1 MATLL
6 LLVIYMAFIS
16 LGLPDSMLGAAWPL
30 MQQELGMPLEGAGL
44 VSLFVTTGT
53 IISSLLAGRLIKKFG
68 TGKLTTLSVLTTAL
82 ALLGYSFTTHF
93 QWLLL
98 MAVPMGLGAGAV
110 DVVLNDFVARHYSSR
125 HMSWL
130 HAFWGVGATA
140 GPLLM
145 AWMISLTQRWQNGYR
160 AVSIVQFVLVAILV
174 ASLKLWKNGEQAAVE
189 EHSEEHGNGKLWKLP
204 GMGPNLAAFFAY
216 CALELTAGL
225 WFASYLVQ
233 IRGVKAETATAW
245 AASYYFGIM
254 LGRVINGF
262 LTMHF
267 SSKTLIRAGQTS
279 ILLGIGL
286 LFFPANVFSLV
297 GLLLVGMG
305 CAPIYP
311 SMLHETP
318 ARFGAANSSRLMGIQ
333 MASAYV
339 GLTIMPPLVGL
350 IASKWSLKV
359 FPFALLVL
367 LVLMVWGSE
376 RVNRIVA
383 GSREQG
389 TDISYQLPNPGEWQ
403 G

>member
-1 MATLL
+1 MTTLL
-6 LLVIYMAFIS
+6 LLIIYVAFIS

-30 MQQELGMPLEGAGL
+30 MRIELGLPLEGAGL

-53 IISSLLAGRLIKKFG
+53 IISSLLTGTLIRKLG

-82 ALLGYSFTTHF
+82 ALLGYSFTTNF
-93 QWLLL
+93 TWLLL
-98 MAVPMGLGAGAV
+98 MAIPLGLGAGAV
-110 DVVLNDFVARHYSSR
+110 DAVLNDFVARHYSSR

-160 AVSIVQFVLVAILV
+160 SVSIVQFALVVILV
-174 ASLKLWKNGEQAAVE
+174 ASLKLWKNGEYATAEAHTQK
-189 EHSEEHGNGKLWKLP
+189 HSNGSIWKIP

-262 LTMHF
+262 LTMRF

-286 LFFPANVFSLV
+286 LFLPGNLFSLV
-297 GLLLVGMG
+297 GLLLVGLG

-318 ARFGAANSSRLMGIQ
+318 ARFGKENSSRLMGIQ

-339 GLTIMPPLVGL
+339 GLTVMPPVVGL
-350 IASKWSLKV
+350 IASRLSLKI
-359 FPFALLVL
+359 FPVALLIL

-376 RVNRIVA
+376 RVNSVVA
-383 GSREQG
+383 GNREQVTG
-389 TDISYQLPNPGEWQ
+389 NR
-403 G
+403 

>member
-1 MATLL
+1 MTTLL
-6 LLVIYMAFIS
+6 LLVIYLAFIS

-30 MQQELGMPLEGAGL
+30 MRSELGLPLEGAGL
-44 VSLFVTTGT
+44 VSVIITVGT
-53 IISSLLAGRLIKKFG
+53 IISSLLTGRLIRKLG
-68 TGKLTTLSVLTTAL
+68 TGRLTTLSVLTTAL
-82 ALLGYSFTTHF
+82 TLLGYSFTTSYL
-93 QWLLL
+93 WLCL

-110 DVVLNDFVARHYSSR
+110 DASLNDFVARNYSSK

-145 AWMISLTQRWQNGYR
+145 AGMISLTGRWQNGYR
-160 AVSIVQFVLVAILV
+160 SVSFVQFGLVAILI
-174 ASLKLWKNGEQAAVE
+174 ASLSLWKKFDHASAEAHSVKLSNG
-189 EHSEEHGNGKLWKLP
+189 SIWKIP

-216 CALELTAGL
+216 CSLELTAGL

-233 IRGVKAETATAW
+233 IRGVKPETAAAW

-254 LGRVINGF
+254 LGRMINGF
-262 LTMHF
+262 LTLRF

-279 ILLGIGL
+279 ILLGIIL
-286 LFFPANVFSLV
+286 LFLPGNTFSLI

-318 ARFGAANSSRLMGIQ
+318 ARFGKENSSRLMGIQ

-339 GLTIMPPLVGL
+339 GLSVAPPLVGL
-350 IASKWSLKV
+350 IASRWSLQI
-359 FPFALLVL
+359 FPFALLIL
-367 LVLMVWGSE
+367 LALMVWGSE
-376 RVNRIVA
+376 TVNRVVTGKEA
-383 GSREQG
+383 DTRPLRGDTGS
-389 TDISYQLPNPGEWQ
+389 
-403 G
+403 

>member
-1 MATLL
+1 MTTLL
-6 LLVIYMAFIS
+6 LLIIYVAFIS

-30 MQQELGMPLEGAGL
+30 MRTELGLPLEGAGL

-53 IISSLLAGRLIKKFG
+53 IISSLLTGTLIRKLG

-82 ALLGYSFTTHF
+82 ALLGYSFTTNF
-93 QWLLL
+93 TWLLL
-98 MAVPMGLGAGAV
+98 MAIPLGLGAGAV
-110 DVVLNDFVARHYSSR
+110 DAVLNDFVARHYSSR

-160 AVSIVQFVLVAILV
+160 SVSIVQFALVMILV
-174 ASLKLWKNGEQAAVE
+174 ASLKLWKNGEYAT
-189 EHSEEHGNGKLWKLP
+189 SEAHTQKPSNGSIWKIP

-262 LTMHF
+262 LTMRF

-286 LFFPANVFSLV
+286 LFLPGNLFSLV
-297 GLLLVGMG
+297 GLLLVGLG

-318 ARFGAANSSRLMGIQ
+318 ARFGKENSSRLMGIQ

-339 GLTIMPPLVGL
+339 GLTVMPPVVGL
-350 IASKWSLKV
+350 IASRLSLKV
-359 FPFALLVL
+359 FPFALLIL

-376 RVNRIVA
+376 RVNGVVA
-383 GSREQG
+383 GNR
-389 TDISYQLPNPGEWQ
+389 
-403 G
+403 

>member
-1 MATLL
+1 MTTLL
-6 LLVIYMAFIS
+6 LLVIYLAFIS

-30 MQQELGMPLEGAGL
+30 MRSELGLPLEGAGL
-44 VSLFVTTGT
+44 VSVIITVGT
-53 IISSLLAGRLIKKFG
+53 IISSLLTGRLIRKLG
-68 TGKLTTLSVLTTAL
+68 TGRLTTLSVLTTAL
-82 ALLGYSFTTHF
+82 ALLGYSFTTSYL
-93 QWLLL
+93 WLCL

-110 DVVLNDFVARHYSSR
+110 DASLNDFVARNYSSK

-145 AWMISLTQRWQNGYR
+145 AGMISLTGRWQNGYR
-160 AVSIVQFVLVAILV
+160 SVSFVQFGLVAILI
-174 ASLKLWKNGEQAAVE
+174 ASLSLWKKFDHASVEAHSVKLSNG
-189 EHSEEHGNGKLWKLP
+189 SIWKIP

-216 CALELTAGL
+216 CSLELTAGL

-233 IRGVKAETATAW
+233 IRGVKPETAAAW

-254 LGRVINGF
+254 LGRMINGF
-262 LTMHF
+262 LTLRF

-279 ILLGIGL
+279 ILLGILL
-286 LFFPANVFSLV
+286 LFLRGNTFSLI

-318 ARFGAANSSRLMGIQ
+318 ARFGKENSSRLMGIQ

-339 GLTIMPPLVGL
+339 GLSVAPPLVGL
-350 IASKWSLKV
+350 LASRWSLQI
-359 FPFALLVL
+359 FPFALLIL
-367 LVLMVWGSE
+367 LALMVWGSE
-376 RVNRIVA
+376 TVNRVVTGKEA
-383 GSREQG
+383 DTRPLRGDTGS
-389 TDISYQLPNPGEWQ
+389 
-403 G
+403 

>member
-1 MATLL
+1 MTTLL
-6 LLVIYMAFIS
+6 LLVIYLAFIS

-30 MQQELGMPLEGAGL
+30 MRSELGLPLEGAGL
-44 VSLFVTTGT
+44 VSVIITVGT
-53 IISSLLAGRLIKKFG
+53 IISSLLTGRLIRKLG
-68 TGKLTTLSVLTTAL
+68 TGRLTTLSVLTTAL
-82 ALLGYSFTTHF
+82 ALLGYSFTTSYL
-93 QWLLL
+93 WLCL

-110 DVVLNDFVARHYSSR
+110 DASLNDFVARNYSSK

-145 AWMISLTQRWQNGYR
+145 AGMISLTGRWQNGYR
-160 AVSIVQFVLVAILV
+160 SVSFVQFGLVAILI
-174 ASLKLWKNGEQAAVE
+174 ASLSLWKKFDHASAEAHSVKLSNG
-189 EHSEEHGNGKLWKLP
+189 SIWKIS

-216 CALELTAGL
+216 CSLELTAGL

-233 IRGVKAETATAW
+233 IRGVKPETAAAW

-254 LGRVINGF
+254 LGRMINGF
-262 LTMHF
+262 LTLRF

-279 ILLGIGL
+279 ILLGILL
-286 LFFPANVFSLV
+286 LFLPGNTFSLI

-318 ARFGAANSSRLMGIQ
+318 ARFGKENSSRLMGIQ

-339 GLTIMPPLVGL
+339 GLSVAPPLVGL
-350 IASKWSLKV
+350 LASRWSLQI
-359 FPFALLVL
+359 FPFALLIL
-367 LVLMVWGSE
+367 LALMVWGSE
-376 RVNRIVA
+376 TVNRVVTGKEDDTRPLRGDT
-383 GSREQG
+383 GS
-389 TDISYQLPNPGEWQ
+389 
-403 G
+403 

>member
-1 MATLL
+1 MTTLL
-6 LLVIYMAFIS
+6 LLVIYLAFIS

-30 MQQELGMPLEGAGL
+30 MRSELGLPLEGAGL
-44 VSLFVTTGT
+44 VSVIITVGT
-53 IISSLLAGRLIKKFG
+53 IISSLLTGALIRKLG
-68 TGKLTTLSVLTTAL
+68 TGRLTTLSVLTTAL
-82 ALLGYSFTTHF
+82 ALLGYSFTTSYL
-93 QWLLL
+93 WLCL

-110 DVVLNDFVARHYSSR
+110 DASLNDFVARNYSSK

-145 AWMISLTQRWQNGYR
+145 AGMISLTGRWQNGYR
-160 AVSIVQFVLVAILV
+160 SVSFVQFGLVAILI
-174 ASLKLWKNGEQAAVE
+174 ASLSLWKKFDHASAEAHSVKLSNG
-189 EHSEEHGNGKLWKLP
+189 SIWKIP

-216 CALELTAGL
+216 CSLELTAGL

-233 IRGVKAETATAW
+233 IRGVKPETAAAW

-254 LGRVINGF
+254 LGRMINGF
-262 LTMHF
+262 LTLRF

-279 ILLGIGL
+279 ILLGILL
-286 LFFPANVFSLV
+286 LFLPGNTFSLI

-318 ARFGAANSSRLMGIQ
+318 ARFGKENSSRLMGIQ

-339 GLTIMPPLVGL
+339 GLSVAPPLVGL
-350 IASKWSLKV
+350 LASRWSLQI
-359 FPFALLVL
+359 FPFALLIL
-367 LVLMVWGSE
+367 LALMVWGSE
-376 RVNRIVA
+376 TVNRVVTGKEA
-383 GSREQG
+383 DTRPLRGDTGS
-389 TDISYQLPNPGEWQ
+389 
-403 G
+403 

>member
-1 MATLL
+1 MTTLL
-6 LLVIYMAFIS
+6 LLVIYLAFIS

-30 MQQELGMPLEGAGL
+30 MRSELGLPLEGAGL
-44 VSLFVTTGT
+44 VSVIITVGT
-53 IISSLLAGRLIKKFG
+53 IISSLLTGRLIRKLG
-68 TGKLTTLSVLTTAL
+68 TGRLTTLSVLTTAL
-82 ALLGYSFTTHF
+82 ALLGYSFTTSYL
-93 QWLLL
+93 WLCL

-110 DVVLNDFVARHYSSR
+110 DASLNDFVARNYSSK

-145 AWMISLTQRWQNGYR
+145 AGMISLTGRWQNGYR
-160 AVSIVQFVLVAILV
+160 SVSFVQFGLVAILI
-174 ASLKLWKNGEQAAVE
+174 ASLSLWKKFDHASVEAHSVKLSNG
-189 EHSEEHGNGKLWKLP
+189 SIWKTP

-216 CALELTAGL
+216 CSLELTAGL

-233 IRGVKAETATAW
+233 IRGVKPETAAAW

-254 LGRVINGF
+254 LGRMINGF
-262 LTMHF
+262 LTLRF

-279 ILLGIGL
+279 ILLGILL
-286 LFFPANVFSLV
+286 LFLPGNTFSLI

-318 ARFGAANSSRLMGIQ
+318 ARFGKENSSRLMGIQ

-339 GLTIMPPLVGL
+339 GLSVAPPLVGL
-350 IASKWSLKV
+350 LASRWSLQI
-359 FPFALLVL
+359 FPFALLIL
-367 LVLMVWGSE
+367 LALMVWGSE
-376 RVNRIVA
+376 TVNRVVTGKEA
-383 GSREQG
+383 DTRPLRGDTGS
-389 TDISYQLPNPGEWQ
+389 
-403 G
+403 

>member
-1 MATLL
+1 MTTLL
-6 LLVIYMAFIS
+6 LLVIYLAFIS

-30 MQQELGMPLEGAGL
+30 MRSELGLPLEGAGL
-44 VSLFVTTGT
+44 VSVIITVGT
-53 IISSLLAGRLIKKFG
+53 IISSLLTGRLIRKLG
-68 TGKLTTLSVLTTAL
+68 TGRLTTLSVLTTAL
-82 ALLGYSFTTHF
+82 ALLGYSFTTSYL
-93 QWLLL
+93 WLCL

-110 DVVLNDFVARHYSSR
+110 DASLNDFVARNYSSK

-145 AWMISLTQRWQNGYR
+145 AGMISLTGRWQNGYR
-160 AVSIVQFVLVAILV
+160 SVSFVQFGLVAILI
-174 ASLKLWKNGEQAAVE
+174 ASLSLWKKFDHASVEAHSVKLSNG
-189 EHSEEHGNGKLWKLP
+189 SIWKIP

-216 CALELTAGL
+216 CSLELTAGL

-233 IRGVKAETATAW
+233 IRGVKPETAAAW

-254 LGRVINGF
+254 LGRMINGF
-262 LTMHF
+262 LTLRF

-279 ILLGIGL
+279 ILLGILL
-286 LFFPANVFSLV
+286 LFLPGNTFSLI

-318 ARFGAANSSRLMGIQ
+318 ARFGKENSSRLMGIQ

-339 GLTIMPPLVGL
+339 GLSVAPPLVGL
-350 IASKWSLKV
+350 LASRWSLQI
-359 FPFALLVL
+359 FPFALLIL
-367 LVLMVWGSE
+367 LALMVWGSE
-376 RVNRIVA
+376 TVNRVVTGKEDDTRPLRGDT
-383 GSREQG
+383 GS
-389 TDISYQLPNPGEWQ
+389 
-403 G
+403 

>member
-6 LLVIYMAFIS
+6 LLVIYLAFIS
-16 LGLPDSMLGAAWPL
+16 LGLPDSMLGSAWP
-30 MQQELGMPLEGAGL
+30 MMRIEMGMPLEGAGL
-44 VSLFVTTGT
+44 VSMIVTVGT
-53 IISSLLAGRLIKKFG
+53 IISSLLTGRLIRKLG
-68 TGKLTTLSVLTTAL
+68 TGRLTILSVLTTAL
-82 ALLGYSFTTHF
+82 ALLGYSFTTNYL
-93 QWLLL
+93 WLCL
-98 MAVPMGLGAGAV
+98 MAFPMGLGAGAV
-110 DVVLNDFVARHYSSR
+110 DAGLNDFVARNYSSK

-145 AWMISLTQRWQNGYR
+145 AWMISLSGRWQNGYR
-160 AVSIVQFVLVAILV
+160 SVSFVQFGLVALLV
-174 ASLKLWKNGEQAAVE
+174 ASLSLWKKFDHASVE
-189 EHSEEHGNGKLWKLP
+189 AHTEKHGNGSLWKLP
-204 GMGPNLAAFFAY
+204 GLGPNLVAFFAY
-216 CALELTAGL
+216 CSLELTAGL

-262 LTMHF
+262 LTMRF

-279 ILLGIGL
+279 ILLGIVL
-286 LFFPANVFSLV
+286 LFLPGNAFSLV

-318 ARFGAANSSRLMGIQ
+318 ARFGKENSSRLMGIQ

-339 GLTIMPPLVGL
+339 GLSVAPPLVGL
-350 IASKWSLKV
+350 IASRWSLQV
-359 FPFALLVL
+359 FPIALLIL
-367 LVLMVWGSE
+367 LGLMVWGSE
-376 RVNRIVA
+376 RVNKVVA
-383 GSREQG
+383 GTKADG
-389 TDISYQLPNPGEWQ
+389 
-403 G
+403 

>member
-1 MATLL
+1 MTTLL
-6 LLVIYMAFIS
+6 LLVIYLAFIS

-30 MQQELGMPLEGAGL
+30 MRSELGLPLEGAGL
-44 VSLFVTTGT
+44 VSVIITVGT
-53 IISSLLAGRLIKKFG
+53 IISSLLTGRLIRKLG
-68 TGKLTTLSVLTTAL
+68 TGRLTTLSVLTTAL
-82 ALLGYSFTTHF
+82 ALLGYSFTTSYL
-93 QWLLL
+93 WLCL

-110 DVVLNDFVARHYSSR
+110 DASLNDFVARNYSSK

-145 AWMISLTQRWQNGYR
+145 AGMISLTGRWQNGYR
-160 AVSIVQFVLVAILV
+160 SVSFVQFGLVAILI
-174 ASLKLWKNGEQAAVE
+174 ASLSLWKKFDHASAEAHSVKLSNG
-189 EHSEEHGNGKLWKLP
+189 SIWKIP

-216 CALELTAGL
+216 CSLELTAGL

-233 IRGVKAETATAW
+233 IRGVKPETAAAW

-254 LGRVINGF
+254 LGRMINGF
-262 LTMHF
+262 LTLRF

-279 ILLGIGL
+279 ILLGIIL
-286 LFFPANVFSLV
+286 LFLPGNTFSLI

-318 ARFGAANSSRLMGIQ
+318 ARFGKENSSRLMGIQ

-339 GLTIMPPLVGL
+339 GLSVAPPLVGL
-350 IASKWSLKV
+350 LASRWSLQI
-359 FPFALLVL
+359 FPFALLIL
-367 LVLMVWGSE
+367 LALMVWGSE
-376 RVNRIVA
+376 TVNRVVTGKEA
-383 GSREQG
+383 DTRPLRGDTGS
-389 TDISYQLPNPGEWQ
+389 
-403 G
+403 

>member
-1 MATLL
+1 MTTLL
-6 LLVIYMAFIS
+6 LLVIYLAFIS

-30 MQQELGMPLEGAGL
+30 MRSELGLPLEGAGL
-44 VSLFVTTGT
+44 VSVIITVGT
-53 IISSLLAGRLIKKFG
+53 IISSLLTGRLIRKLG
-68 TGKLTTLSVLTTAL
+68 TGRLTTLSVLTTAL
-82 ALLGYSFTTHF
+82 ALLGYSFTTSYL
-93 QWLLL
+93 WLCL

-110 DVVLNDFVARHYSSR
+110 DASLNDFVARNYSSK

-145 AWMISLTQRWQNGYR
+145 AGMISLTGRWQNGYR
-160 AVSIVQFVLVAILV
+160 SVSFVQFGLVAILI
-174 ASLKLWKNGEQAAVE
+174 ASLSLWKKFDHASAEAHSVKLSNG
-189 EHSEEHGNGKLWKLP
+189 SIWKIP

-216 CALELTAGL
+216 CSLELTAGL

-233 IRGVKAETATAW
+233 IRGVKPETAAAW

-254 LGRVINGF
+254 LGRMINGF
-262 LTMHF
+262 LTLRF

-279 ILLGIGL
+279 ILLGILL
-286 LFFPANVFSLV
+286 LFLPGNTFSLI

-318 ARFGAANSSRLMGIQ
+318 ARFGKENSSRLMGIQ

-339 GLTIMPPLVGL
+339 GLSVAPPLVGL
-350 IASKWSLKV
+350 LASRWSLQI
-359 FPFALLVL
+359 FPFALLIL
-367 LVLMVWGSE
+367 LALMVWGSE
-376 RVNRIVA
+376 TVNRVVTGKEA
-383 GSREQG
+383 DTRPLRGDTGS
-389 TDISYQLPNPGEWQ
+389 
-403 G
+403 

>member
-1 MATLL
+1 MTTLL
-6 LLVIYMAFIS
+6 LLVIYLAFIS

-30 MQQELGMPLEGAGL
+30 MRSELGLPLEGAGL
-44 VSLFVTTGT
+44 VSVIITVGT
-53 IISSLLAGRLIKKFG
+53 IISSLLTGALIRKLG
-68 TGKLTTLSVLTTAL
+68 TGRLTTLSVLTTAL
-82 ALLGYSFTTHF
+82 ALLGYSFTTSYL
-93 QWLLL
+93 WLCL

-110 DVVLNDFVARHYSSR
+110 DASLNDFVARNYSSK

-145 AWMISLTQRWQNGYR
+145 AGMISLTGRWQNGYR
-160 AVSIVQFVLVAILV
+160 SVSFVQFGLVAILI
-174 ASLKLWKNGEQAAVE
+174 ASLSLWKKFDHASVEAHSVKLSNG
-189 EHSEEHGNGKLWKLP
+189 SIWKIP

-216 CALELTAGL
+216 CSLELTAGL

-233 IRGVKAETATAW
+233 IRGVKPETAAAW

-254 LGRVINGF
+254 LGRMINGF
-262 LTMHF
+262 LTLRF

-279 ILLGIGL
+279 ILLGILL
-286 LFFPANVFSLV
+286 LFLPGNTFSLI

-318 ARFGAANSSRLMGIQ
+318 ARFGKENSSRLMGIQ

-339 GLTIMPPLVGL
+339 GLSVAPPLVGL
-350 IASKWSLKV
+350 LASRWSLQI
-359 FPFALLVL
+359 FPFALLIL
-367 LVLMVWGSE
+367 LALMVWGSE
-376 RVNRIVA
+376 TVNRVVTGKEDDTRPLRGDT
-383 GSREQG
+383 GS
-389 TDISYQLPNPGEWQ
+389 
-403 G
+403 

>member
-1 MATLL
+1 MTTLL

-30 MQQELGMPLEGAGL
+30 MRNELGLPLEGAGL
-44 VSLFVTTGT
+44 VSLFVTVGT
-53 IISSLLAGRLIKKFG
+53 IISSLLTGRLVRKLG
-68 TGKLTTLSVLTTAL
+68 TGKLTAMSVLTTAL
-82 ALLGYSFTTHF
+82 ALLGYSFTTNF
-93 QWLLL
+93 LWLLL
-98 MAVPMGLGAGAV
+98 MAIPLGLGAGAV
-110 DVVLNDFVARHYSSR
+110 DAVLNDFVARHYSSR

-160 AVSIVQFVLVAILV
+160 SVSIVQFVLVVILV
-174 ASLKLWKNGEQAAVE
+174 ASLKLWKNSEQATVE
-189 EHSEEHGNGKLWKLP
+189 AHAEKYSNGSIWKIP
-204 GMGPNLAAFFAY
+204 GMGPNLTAFFAY

-233 IRGVKAETATAW
+233 IRGVKAETAAAW

-262 LTMHF
+262 LTMRF

-279 ILLGIGL
+279 ILLGIVL
-286 LFFPANVFSLV
+286 LFFPGNVFSLI

-318 ARFGAANSSRLMGIQ
+318 ARFGKENSSRLMGIQ

-339 GLTIMPPLVGL
+339 GLTVMPPVVGL
-350 IASKWSLKV
+350 IASRWSLKV

-367 LVLMVWGSE
+367 LVMMVWGSE
-376 RVNRIVA
+376 RVNQLIA
-383 GSREQG
+383 DRERR
-389 TDISYQLPNPGEWQ
+389 
-403 G
+403 

>member
-6 LLVIYMAFIS
+6 LLVIYLAFIS

-30 MQQELGMPLEGAGL
+30 MQGEMGLPLEGAGL
-44 VSLFVTTGT
+44 VSMIVTAGT
-53 IISSLLAGRLIKKFG
+53 IVSSLLTGKLIKKLG
-68 TGKLTTLSVLTTAL
+68 TGLLTTFSVLTTAL
-82 ALLGYSFTTHF
+82 ALLGYSFTINYL
-93 QWLLL
+93 WLCL

-110 DVVLNDFVARHYSSR
+110 DAALNDFVARNYSSR

-145 AWMISLTQRWQNGYR
+145 AWMISLSGRWQNGYR
-160 AVSIVQFVLVAILV
+160 LVSIVQFGLVALLV
-174 ASLKLWKNGEQAAVE
+174 LSLPLWKKSDRSAVE
-189 EHSEEHGNGKLWKLP
+189 VRAEEHGNGSLWKLP
-204 GMGPNLAAFFAY
+204 GMRANLAAFFAY

-254 LGRVINGF
+254 LGRVVNGF
-262 LTMHF
+262 LTTRF

-279 ILLGIGL
+279 ILLGIFL
-286 LFFPANVFSLV
+286 LFLPGNLFSLV
-297 GLLLVGMG
+297 GLLLVGLG

-318 ARFGAANSSRLMGIQ
+318 ARFGEENSSRLMGIQ

-339 GLTIMPPLVGL
+339 GLTVMPPLVGL
-350 IASKWSLKV
+350 IASRWSLQI
-359 FPFALLVL
+359 FPFALLIL

-376 RVNRIVA
+376 KVNRIVA
-383 GSREQG
+383 GSRK
-389 TDISYQLPNPGEWQ
+389 
-403 G
+403 

>member
-1 MATLL
+1 MTTLL
-6 LLVIYMAFIS
+6 LLIIYVAFIS

-30 MQQELGMPLEGAGL
+30 MRTELGLPLEGAGL

-53 IISSLLAGRLIKKFG
+53 IISSLLTGTLIRKLG

-82 ALLGYSFTTHF
+82 ALLGYSFTTNF
-93 QWLLL
+93 TWLLL
-98 MAVPMGLGAGAV
+98 MAIPLGLGAGAV
-110 DVVLNDFVARHYSSR
+110 DAVLNDFVARHYNSR

-145 AWMISLTQRWQNGYR
+145 AWMISLTGRWQNGYR
-160 AVSIVQFVLVAILV
+160 SVSIVQFALVVILV
-174 ASLKLWKNGEQAAVE
+174 ASLKLWKNGEYAT
-189 EHSEEHGNGKLWKLP
+189 SEAHTQKPSNGSIWKIP
-204 GMGPNLAAFFAY
+204 GMAPNLAAFFAY

-233 IRGVKAETATAW
+233 IRGVKPETATAW

-254 LGRVINGF
+254 LGRLINGF
-262 LTMHF
+262 LTMRF

-286 LFFPANVFSLV
+286 LFLPGNLFSLV
-297 GLLLVGMG
+297 GLLLVGLG

-311 SMLHETP
+311 SLLHETP
-318 ARFGAANSSRLMGIQ
+318 ARFGKENSSRLMGIQ

-339 GLTIMPPLVGL
+339 GLTVMPPVVGL
-350 IASKWSLKV
+350 IASRWSLKV
-359 FPFALLVL
+359 FPFALLIL

-376 RVNRIVA
+376 RVNRVVA
-383 GSREQG
+383 HS
-389 TDISYQLPNPGEWQ
+389 S
-403 G
+403 

>member
-6 LLVIYMAFIS
+6 LLIIYLAFIS

-30 MQQELGMPLEGAGL
+30 MRSELGLALEGAGL
-44 VSLFVTTGT
+44 VSLFVTVGT
-53 IISSLLAGRLIKKFG
+53 IISSLLTGTLIRKLG
-68 TGKLTTLSVLTTAL
+68 TGKLTALSVLTTAL
-82 ALLGYSFTTHF
+82 ALLGYSFTTNF
-93 QWLLL
+93 SWLLL
-98 MAVPMGLGAGAV
+98 MAIPLGLGAGAV
-110 DVVLNDFVARHYSSR
+110 DAVLNDFVARHYSSR

-145 AWMISLTQRWQNGYR
+145 AGMISLTGRWQNGYR
-160 AVSIVQFVLVAILV
+160 TVSIVQFVLVAILI
-174 ASLKLWKNGEQAAVE
+174 ASLKLWKNSDQAAAE
-189 EHSEEHGNGKLWKLP
+189 AHAKKHSKGSIWKIP
-204 GMGPNLAAFFAY
+204 GMGPNLTAFFAY

-233 IRGVKAETATAW
+233 IRGVKAETAAAW

-262 LTMHF
+262 LTMRF

-279 ILLGIGL
+279 ILLGILL
-286 LFFPANVFSLV
+286 LFLPGNAFSLV

-318 ARFGAANSSRLMGIQ
+318 ARFGKENSSRLMGIQ
-333 MASAYV
+333 MASAYI
-339 GLTIMPPLVGL
+339 GLTVIPPLVGL
-350 IASKWSLKV
+350 IASRWSLKV
-359 FPFALLVL
+359 FPFALLIL
-367 LVLMVWGSE
+367 LLLMVWGSE
-376 RVNRIVA
+376 RVNKVVA
-383 GSREQG
+383 GIPYTGQTGSSE
-389 TDISYQLPNPGEWQ
+389 
-403 G
+403 

>member
-1 MATLL
+1 MTTLL
-6 LLVIYMAFIS
+6 LLIIYVAFIS

-30 MQQELGMPLEGAGL
+30 MRTELGLPLEGAGL

-53 IISSLLAGRLIKKFG
+53 IISSLLTGTLIRKLG

-82 ALLGYSFTTHF
+82 ALLGYSFTTNF
-93 QWLLL
+93 TWLLL
-98 MAVPMGLGAGAV
+98 MAIPLGLGAGAV
-110 DVVLNDFVARHYSSR
+110 DAVLNDFVARHYNSR

-145 AWMISLTQRWQNGYR
+145 AWMISLTGRWQNGYR
-160 AVSIVQFVLVAILV
+160 SVSIVQFALVVILV
-174 ASLKLWKNGEQAAVE
+174 ASLKLWKNGEYAT
-189 EHSEEHGNGKLWKLP
+189 SEAHTQKPSNGSIWKIP
-204 GMGPNLAAFFAY
+204 GMAPNLAAFFAY

-233 IRGVKAETATAW
+233 IRGVKPETATAW

-254 LGRVINGF
+254 LGRLINGF
-262 LTMHF
+262 LTMRF

-286 LFFPANVFSLV
+286 LFLPGNLFSLV
-297 GLLLVGMG
+297 GLLLVGLG

-311 SMLHETP
+311 SLLHETP
-318 ARFGAANSSRLMGIQ
+318 ARFGKENSSRLMGIQ

-339 GLTIMPPLVGL
+339 GLTVMPPVVGL
-350 IASKWSLKV
+350 IASRWSLKV
-359 FPFALLVL
+359 FPFALLIL

-376 RVNRIVA
+376 RVNKVVA
-383 GSREQG
+383 HS
-389 TDISYQLPNPGEWQ
+389 S
-403 G
+403 

>member
-1 MATLL
+1 MTTLL
-6 LLVIYMAFIS
+6 LLVIYLAFIS

-30 MQQELGMPLEGAGL
+30 MRSELGLPLEGAGL
-44 VSLFVTTGT
+44 VSVIITVGT
-53 IISSLLAGRLIKKFG
+53 IISSLLTGRLIRKLG
-68 TGKLTTLSVLTTAL
+68 TGRLTTLSVLTTAL
-82 ALLGYSFTTHF
+82 ALLGYSFTTSYL
-93 QWLLL
+93 WLCL

-110 DVVLNDFVARHYSSR
+110 DASLNDFVARNYSSK

-145 AWMISLTQRWQNGYR
+145 AGMISLTGRWQNGYR
-160 AVSIVQFVLVAILV
+160 SVSFVQFGLVAILI
-174 ASLKLWKNGEQAAVE
+174 ASLSLWKKFDHASVEAHSVKLSNG
-189 EHSEEHGNGKLWKLP
+189 SIWKIP

-216 CALELTAGL
+216 CSLELTAGL

-233 IRGVKAETATAW
+233 IRGVKPETAAAW

-254 LGRVINGF
+254 LGRMINGF
-262 LTMHF
+262 LTLRF

-279 ILLGIGL
+279 ILLGILL
-286 LFFPANVFSLV
+286 LFLPGNTFSLI

-318 ARFGAANSSRLMGIQ
+318 ARFGKENSSRLMGIQ

-339 GLTIMPPLVGL
+339 GLSVAPPLVGL
-350 IASKWSLKV
+350 LASRWSLQI
-359 FPFALLVL
+359 FPFALLIL
-367 LVLMVWGSE
+367 LALMVWGSE
-376 RVNRIVA
+376 TVNRVVTGKEA
-383 GSREQG
+383 DTRPLRGDTGS
-389 TDISYQLPNPGEWQ
+389 
-403 G
+403 

>member
-1 MATLL
+1 
-6 LLVIYMAFIS
+6 
-16 LGLPDSMLGAAWPL
+16 MLGAAWPL
-30 MQQELGMPLEGAGL
+30 MRTELGLPLEGAGL
-44 VSLFVTTGT
+44 VSMIVTFGT
-53 IISSLLAGRLIKKFG
+53 IISSLSTGRLIKKLG
-68 TGKLTTLSVLTTAL
+68 TGLLTTLSVLITAM
-82 ALLGYSFTTHF
+82 ALLGYSFTTNYL
-93 QWLLL
+93 WLCL
-98 MAVPMGLGAGAV
+98 MAVPLGLGAGAV
-110 DVVLNDFVARHYSSR
+110 DAALNDFVARNYSAR

-145 AWMISLTQRWQNGYR
+145 AWMIALSGRWQNGYR
-160 AVSIVQFVLVAILV
+160 LVSIVQFGLVAILI
-174 ASLKLWKNGEQAAVE
+174 ASLSLWRKTDHSVLEEQHEKYHNG
-189 EHSEEHGNGKLWKLP
+189 SILKIP
-204 GMGPNLAAFFAY
+204 GMVPNLAAFFAY

-262 LTMHF
+262 LTMRF

-279 ILLGIGL
+279 ILLGVIL
-286 LFFPANVFSLV
+286 LFLPGNVFSLV

-318 ARFGAANSSRLMGIQ
+318 ARFGKENSSRLMGIQ

-339 GLTIMPPLVGL
+339 GLTVVPPLVGL
-350 IASKWSLKV
+350 IASRLSLRV
-359 FPFALLVL
+359 FPFALLIL

-376 RVNRIVA
+376 TVNSVVA
-383 GSREQG
+383 GKRDQVTG
-389 TDISYQLPNPGEWQ
+389 NG
-403 G
+403 

>member
-1 MATLL
+1 MTTLL
-6 LLVIYMAFIS
+6 LLVIYLAFIS

-30 MQQELGMPLEGAGL
+30 MRSELGLPLEGAGL
-44 VSLFVTTGT
+44 VSVIITVGT
-53 IISSLLAGRLIKKFG
+53 IISSLLTGRLIRKLG
-68 TGKLTTLSVLTTAL
+68 TGRLTTLSVLTTAL
-82 ALLGYSFTTHF
+82 ALLGYSFTTSYL
-93 QWLLL
+93 WLCL

-110 DVVLNDFVARHYSSR
+110 DASLNDFVARNYSSK

-145 AWMISLTQRWQNGYR
+145 AGMISLTGRWQNGYR
-160 AVSIVQFVLVAILV
+160 SVSFVQFGLVAILI
-174 ASLKLWKNGEQAAVE
+174 ASLSLWRKFDHASAEAHSVKLSNGSIWKI
-189 EHSEEHGNGKLWKLP
+189 P

-216 CALELTAGL
+216 CSLELTAGL

-233 IRGVKAETATAW
+233 IRGVKPETAAAW

-254 LGRVINGF
+254 LGRMINGF
-262 LTMHF
+262 LTLRF

-279 ILLGIGL
+279 ILLGILL
-286 LFFPANVFSLV
+286 LFLPGNTFSLI

-318 ARFGAANSSRLMGIQ
+318 ARFGKENSSRLMGIQ

-339 GLTIMPPLVGL
+339 GLSVAPPLVGL
-350 IASKWSLKV
+350 IASRWSLQI
-359 FPFALLVL
+359 FPFALLIL
-367 LVLMVWGSE
+367 LALMVWGSE
-376 RVNRIVA
+376 TVNRVVTGKEA
-383 GSREQG
+383 DTRPLRGDTGS
-389 TDISYQLPNPGEWQ
+389 
-403 G
+403 

>member
-6 LLVIYMAFIS
+6 LLVIYLAFIS

-30 MQQELGMPLEGAGL
+30 MRTELGQPLEGAGL
-44 VSLFVTTGT
+44 VSMIITVGT
-53 IISSLLAGRLIKKFG
+53 IISSLLTGRLIKKLG
-68 TGKLTTLSVLTTAL
+68 TGRLTILSVLTTAL
-82 ALLGYSFTTHF
+82 ALLGYSFTTNYL
-93 QWLLL
+93 WLCL
-98 MAVPMGLGAGAV
+98 MSFPMGLGAGAV
-110 DVVLNDFVARHYSSR
+110 DAGLNDFVARNYSSK

-145 AWMISLTQRWQNGYR
+145 AWMISLSGRWQNGYR
-160 AVSIVQFVLVAILV
+160 AVSIVQFGMVALLV
-174 ASLKLWKNGEQAAVE
+174 ASLSLWKKSDQASAEAHTEKHVNG
-189 EHSEEHGNGKLWKLP
+189 SLWKLP
-204 GMGPNLAAFFAY
+204 GLGPNLVAFFAY

-262 LTMHF
+262 LTMRF

-279 ILLGIGL
+279 ILLGIVL
-286 LFFPANVFSLV
+286 LFLPGNAFSLV

-318 ARFGAANSSRLMGIQ
+318 ARFGKEHSSRLMGIQ

-339 GLTIMPPLVGL
+339 GLSVAPPLVGL
-350 IASKWSLKV
+350 IASRWSLNV
-359 FPFALLVL
+359 FPFALLIL
-367 LVLMVWGSE
+367 LALLVWGSE
-376 RVNRIVA
+376 RVNRVVA
-383 GSREQG
+383 GSR
-389 TDISYQLPNPGEWQ
+389 
-403 G
+403 

>member
-1 MATLL
+1 MTTLL
-6 LLVIYMAFIS
+6 LLVIYLAFIS

-30 MQQELGMPLEGAGL
+30 MRSELGLPLEGAGL
-44 VSLFVTTGT
+44 VSVIITVGT
-53 IISSLLAGRLIKKFG
+53 IISSLLTGRLIRKLG
-68 TGKLTTLSVLTTAL
+68 TGRLTTLSVLTTAL
-82 ALLGYSFTTHF
+82 ALLGYSFTTSYL
-93 QWLLL
+93 WLCL

-110 DVVLNDFVARHYSSR
+110 DASLNDFVARNYSSK

-145 AWMISLTQRWQNGYR
+145 AGMISLTGRWQNGYR
-160 AVSIVQFVLVAILV
+160 SVSFVQFGLVAILI
-174 ASLKLWKNGEQAAVE
+174 ASLSLWRKFDHASAEAHSVKLSNGSIWKI
-189 EHSEEHGNGKLWKLP
+189 P

-216 CALELTAGL
+216 CSLELTAGL

-233 IRGVKAETATAW
+233 IRGVKPETAAAW

-254 LGRVINGF
+254 LGRMINGF
-262 LTMHF
+262 LTLRF

-279 ILLGIGL
+279 ILLGIIL
-286 LFFPANVFSLV
+286 LFLPGNTFSLI

-318 ARFGAANSSRLMGIQ
+318 ARFGKENSSRLMGIQ

-339 GLTIMPPLVGL
+339 GLSVAPPLVGL
-350 IASKWSLKV
+350 IASRWSLQI
-359 FPFALLVL
+359 FPFALLIL
-367 LVLMVWGSE
+367 LALMVWGSE
-376 RVNRIVA
+376 TVNRVVTGKEA
-383 GSREQG
+383 DTRPLRGDTGS
-389 TDISYQLPNPGEWQ
+389 
-403 G
+403 